1 METATRFR
9 YGICR
14 FRISTI
20 PVALMTVNT
29 IPTGPTAKTHSGG
42 NHLDFPLPPSTR
54 WCLGSYLVSS
64 FRFQTSVGTQVVTM
78 SSLISRTKVFVFFS
92 VSCFVSLGLKIKVR
106 NQKQMQKRDIFLNKK
121 NITIKMLKHTR
132 KHFLK
137 NKKPKPKIQIW
148 TWNKTKKNIQCPSPS
163 VLRLLFR
170 NHPHVVTMPSFIS
183 IKYPEVFRGIS
194 STGSSR
200 CPWCTLC

>member
-42 NHLDFPLPPSTR
+42 NHLHFPLPPSTR

-132 KHFLK
+132 KHFF
-137 NKKPKPKIQIW
+137 KKIRNQNQKSKSKPDFQI
-148 TWNKTKKNIQCPSPS
+148 
-163 VLRLLFR
+163 
-170 NHPHVVTMPSFIS
+170 
-183 IKYPEVFRGIS
+183 
-194 STGSSR
+194 
-200 CPWCTLC
+200 

>member
-42 NHLDFPLPPSTR
+42 NHLHFPLPPSTR

-64 FRFQTSVGTQVVTM
+64 FRFQTSVGTHVVTM
-78 SSLISRTKVFVFFS
+78 PSLISRTKVFVFFS
-92 VSCFVSLGLKIKVR
+92 VSCCVSLGFKIKVR
-106 NQKQMQKRDIFLNKK
+106 NKKQMQKRDIFFKQKK

-137 NKKPKPKIQIW
+137 NKKPKPKIQIQ
-148 TWNKTKKNIQCPSPS
+148 TGFPNMNMKQNKKKHSMS
-163 VLRLLFR
+163 VSIRSSA
-170 NHPHVVTMPSFIS
+170 SFS
-183 IKYPEVFRGIS
+183 
-194 STGSSR
+194 
-200 CPWCTLC
+200 